1 MTITTIKHKYRPA
14 FSAEEVEALAT
25 ILLEAY
31 LTDLKKPPYLDTKPS
46 DSTRAYSPKM
56 QLLHYSLV
64 GKINLLR
71 AKIANSAITPAYT
84 TEPHSKDRI
93 GMLESLGMPEEE
105 IAIAV
110 NAATKEN
117 LWALC
122 YKKYIHDMASC
133 TYAETEAAY
142 EHMYLHNLLTDR
154 EVAIFEAKDMVKES

>member
-1 MTITTIKHKYRPA
+1 MTITTTKHKYRPA

-110 NAATKEN
+110 GGKTKEAI
-117 LWALC
+117 WKRC
-122 YKKYIHDMASC
+122 YEKFIDNPASC
-133 TYAETEAAY
+133 TVPEIEAAH
-142 EHMYLHNLLTDR
+142 EHMYLHNLMTSE
-154 EVAIFEAKDMVKES
+154 EVAAFEARNPN